1 MLLLDEKRIFA
12 CRYKS
17 LDFSLHINMVL
28 IFIKINPK
36 SSEIRWKKRVQKAQW
51 VWSPQL
57 YQLKEHIKLMACHLY
72 YKSYDNLSSK
82 KLKWLFCWLCCTV
95 RTALTQTTNLTIN
108 VIKERHAVCHRC
120 LPCHYSTVDNW
131 KKYGACTALFFQAF
145 KLKVAF
151 ILIFH
156 KLKIKRGF
164 FYMFANSISG
174 LSVSWDSFFL
184 LLKLIWFLMGE
195 KLLRIMRFLFLIC
208 KEDAQRESCISRF
221 SVRHLLR
228 WVER

>member
-28 IFIKINPK
+28 ILIKTNPK

-145 KLKVAF
+145 KLKVTS

-164 FYMFANSISG
+164 FLYVCQ
-174 LSVSWDSFFL
+174 LY
-184 LLKLIWFLMGE
+184 
-195 KLLRIMRFLFLIC
+195 
-208 KEDAQRESCISRF
+208 
-221 SVRHLLR
+221 
-228 WVER
+228 

>member
-1 MLLLDEKRIFA
+1 MG
-12 CRYKS
+12 
-17 LDFSLHINMVL
+17 
-28 IFIKINPK
+28 
-36 SSEIRWKKRVQKAQW
+36 KRVQKAQW

-82 KLKWLFCWLCCTV
+82 KLKWLFCSLCCTV

-131 KKYGACTALFFQAF
+131 KKSTKYGACTALFFQAF
-145 KLKVAF
+145 KLKVTS

-164 FYMFANSISG
+164 FICLPTLLVAC
-174 LSVSWDSFFL
+174 LSVETPFFASQTY
-184 LLKLIWFLMGE
+184 LIFDGE

>member
-1 MLLLDEKRIFA
+1 
-12 CRYKS
+12 
-17 LDFSLHINMVL
+17 
-28 IFIKINPK
+28 
-36 SSEIRWKKRVQKAQW
+36 
-51 VWSPQL
+51 
-57 YQLKEHIKLMACHLY
+57 MACHLY

-145 KLKVAF
+145 KLKVTS

-164 FYMFANSISG
+164 FICLPTLLVAC
-174 LSVSWDSFFL
+174 LSVQTPFL

-208 KEDAQRESCISRF
+208 KAEDAQRESCISRF

>member
-1 MLLLDEKRIFA
+1 M
-12 CRYKS
+12 
-17 LDFSLHINMVL
+17 
-28 IFIKINPK
+28 
-36 SSEIRWKKRVQKAQW
+36 KKRFQKAQW

-82 KLKWLFCWLCCTV
+82 KLKWLFCSLCCTV

-131 KKYGACTALFFQAF
+131 KKSTKYGACTAPFFQAF
-145 KLKVAF
+145 KLKVTS

-174 LSVSWDSFFL
+174 LSVSWDSFFSSQTH
-184 LLKLIWFLMGE
+184 LIFDGE